1 MTYNFLL
8 IENPQNNHS
17 MKEIQNIKKNYDGIH
32 IGSIYNY
39 EFNSIVTSE
48 NIHQYTNFTD
58 DNALI
63 INNIWLVIETMTN
76 DYTKIIGTSV
86 SNNLDDIGSLV
97 FMFKNYDV
105 DEIKRKIMKSI
116 KNIIITPIFT
126 PKSLNI
132 ISQQNLLPSYSTIAF
147 IVVKRDTIII
157 PSEIKQGHLHE
168 INHKL
173 LKTINISKEIN
184 NALIKITS
192 SDKMLE
198 TRELWLFY
206 APIKSFDSYNE
217 NNTNDRESK
226 RNYSIEFMKKCLFNK
241 NDYVKIKR
249 PYVRC
254 ILINKEISFYFNE

>member
-1 MTYNFLL
+1 
-8 IENPQNNHS
+8 
-17 MKEIQNIKKNYDGIH
+17 
-32 IGSIYNY
+32 
-39 EFNSIVTSE
+39 
-48 NIHQYTNFTD
+48 
-58 DNALI
+58 
-63 INNIWLVIETMTN
+63 
-76 DYTKIIGTSV
+76 
-86 SNNLDDIGSLV
+86 
-97 FMFKNYDV
+97 MFKNYDV